1 MQLNQTIFFKGADL
15 ASTSRLLVTIIKICF
30 EQKEWELLNEHVLIL
45 TKRRNQLKQAV
56 TKMIQEAFTYV
67 DQMPDKE
74 RKLKYIE
81 TLRTVT
87 AGKVEHTMTHC
98 YWSFAWRNTQFLKS

>member
-1 MQLNQTIFFKGADL
+1 M
-15 ASTSRLLVTIIKICF
+15 TIIKICF
-30 EQKEWELLNEHVLIL
+30 EQNEWELLNEHILIL

-67 DQMPDKE
+67 DQMPNKE
-74 RKLKYIE
+74 TKLKFIE

-87 AGKVEHTMTHC
+87 AGKVRYQYC
-98 YWSFAWRNTQFLKS
+98 SFMN

>member
-1 MQLNQTIFFKGADL
+1 M
-15 ASTSRLLVTIIKICF
+15 CF
-30 EQKEWELLNEHVLIL
+30 EQKEWELLNEHILIL

-67 DQMPDKE
+67 DQMPDRE
-74 RKLKYIE
+74 TKLKFIE

-87 AGKVEHTMTHC
+87 AGKVEGFF
-98 YWSFAWRNTQFLKS
+98 SFFAGFIFAQKITYTAWVPASEAVHPCQIITFT